1 MLLTC
6 LLLFLFAAPFV
17 SAQNCVTE
25 TFSSN
30 ELYASCNSL
39 PVLSATLHWSYHASN
54 GTADVAYRIPQVASG
69 WVAWAINPTMSGMLG
84 ANAIFAFLDS
94 TTGAVKVVSY
104 VISDY
109 QPAVRDE
116 NLTFTV
122 YSRSAE
128 YSNGSYT
135 IYASIQL
142 PGNKTSQ
149 KIAWQAGTEFSGG
162 VPGTHKQVPPNIL
175 ASTSIDLLSGSSVP
189 VLTPA
194 SDNRLRRKNIHGVL
208 NTLAWGIILPLGVLI
223 ARYIKSLN
231 PSSPAWFHGHKICQS
246 IGYVL
251 GVAGFALGL
260 KLGSESKGIT
270 HYSHRNMAIAVF
282 SLATIQVSA
291 LLLRPKPTHKKRM
304 YWNLYHYTVGIV
316 VIALGI
322 TNIFEGFDILSPD
335 KKWKRLYVLIICAI
349 FLVAPIFEVCK
360 WTVCR
365 NRKSES
371 YTKPEN
377 QTSEWAVT
385 V

>member
-1 MLLTC
+1 M
-6 LLLFLFAAPFV
+6 
-17 SAQNCVTE
+17 Q
-25 TFSSN
+25 
-30 ELYASCNSL
+30 
-39 PVLSATLHWSYHASN
+39 
-54 GTADVAYRIPQVASG
+54 
-69 WVAWAINPTMSGMLG
+69 
-84 ANAIFAFLDS
+84 
-94 TTGAVKVVSY
+94 
-104 VISDY
+104 
-109 QPAVRDE
+109 
-116 NLTFTV
+116 
-122 YSRSAE
+122 
-128 YSNGSYT
+128 
-135 IYASIQL
+135 
-142 PGNKTSQ
+142 
-149 KIAWQAGTEFSGG
+149 
-162 VPGTHKQVPPNIL
+162 
-175 ASTSIDLLSGSSVP
+175 
-189 VLTPA
+189 
-194 SDNRLRRKNIHGVL
+194 IHGVL

-270 HYSHRNMAIAVF
+270 HYSHRNMGIAVF
-282 SLATIQVSA
+282 SLATIQVCLLLLLLVIFIETTISTILTSFSHYKQVSA
-291 LLLRPKPTHKKRM
+291 LLLRPKPTHKKRI

-322 TNIFEGFDILSPD
+322 TNIFEGFEILSPD
-335 KKWKRLYVLIICAI
+335 KKWKRLYVFIICAI